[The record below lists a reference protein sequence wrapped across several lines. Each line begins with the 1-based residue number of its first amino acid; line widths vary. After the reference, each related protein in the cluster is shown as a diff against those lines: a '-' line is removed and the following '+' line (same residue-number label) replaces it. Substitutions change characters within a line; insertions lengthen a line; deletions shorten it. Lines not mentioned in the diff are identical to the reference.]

1 MKVDP
6 GTFQRPLE
14 YSSACEEA
22 TLRLGAFLSRFVFPG
37 LLVLLFGDLGAG
49 KTVLVRGFVEGLSGG
64 GVRSPSFTLVNE
76 YDAVIGVTHADL
88 FRLPTGEHDDLGL
101 EEALEEGRV
110 VFVEWPEN
118 WEIPPH
124 EESWV
129 CRLENRDPGNP
140 DSRLVTIRGIG
151 LRAQA
156 ALDRARSCINEELR

>member
-49 KTVLVRGFVEGLSGG
+49 KTVLVRGFVEGLKGG

-76 YDAVIGVTHADL
+76 YDAAIGVTHADL
-88 FRLPTGEHDDLGL
+88 FRFRTIPGITVTTEHFIVCDG
-101 EEALEEGRV
+101 GRFDIVSVEDVSGNGMYVEVLAKKV
-110 VFVEWPEN
+110 V
-118 WEIPPH
+118 
-124 EESWV
+124 SA
-129 CRLENRDPGNP
+129 DG
-140 DSRLVTIRGIG
+140 
-151 LRAQA
+151 
-156 ALDRARSCINEELR
+156 